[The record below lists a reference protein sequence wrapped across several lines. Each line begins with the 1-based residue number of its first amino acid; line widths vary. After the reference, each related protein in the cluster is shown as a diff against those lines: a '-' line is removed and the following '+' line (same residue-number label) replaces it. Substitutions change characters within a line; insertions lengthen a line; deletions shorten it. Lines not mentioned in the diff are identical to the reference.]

1 MTKFRPVLPAAFA
14 ALLVAGTAA
23 AQTPA
28 PPKAPEIPPFETIQA
43 DPHSWVGRFGV
54 TNSAWFDLGDAVL
67 LIDTGASE
75 ADGRNLLAE
84 VKRTV
89 PGKPVKWVVMTHLHG
104 DSNGGFPAFM
114 PTDATLIV
122 NERAVPMFHQ
132 LVRGAG
138 KAPTVV
144 GVKDKLV
151 IQGRMQS
158 LEIHA
163 PSSPAHTADDLWVFQ
178 PSANA
183 VYVGDLVTPGRCPM
197 MTDPGTDPKG
207 WLAALDQIEAVHA
220 GALVP
225 TRGPSTLK
233 VAEQILGAR
242 SYIKRMLDILT
253 AMKKINAAE
262 ARVSGELA
270 AQKIGEYCPKELDV
284 TNALYLY
291 RRMNDDGTFK
301 QKPGGPAGGP
311 AKPAPKKN

>member
-1 MTKFRPVLPAAFA
+1 MIKIRSILPAALA
-14 ALLVAGTAA
+14 AFLSAGAGQ

-28 PPKAPEIPPFETIQA
+28 APTPPEIPPFETAQT
-43 DPHSWVGRFGV
+43 DTHSWMGRFGI
-54 TNSAWFDLGDAVL
+54 TNCAWFDMGEAVL
-67 LIDTGASE
+67 LIDTGASD

-89 PGKPVKWVVMTHLHG
+89 PGKPVRWVVMTHLHG
-104 DSNGGFPAFM
+104 DSNSGFRALL
-114 PTDATLIV
+114 PTDATVIV
-122 NERAVPMFHQ
+122 NERAIPSFGG
-132 LVRGAG
+132 LVHGAG

-144 GVKDKLV
+144 GVKDTLV
-151 IQGRMQS
+151 LLGRAQT

-163 PSSPAHTADDLWVFQ
+163 TASAAHTADDLWVFQ
-178 PSANA
+178 PSANV

-197 MTDPGTDPKG
+197 MSDPATDPKG
-207 WLAALDQIEAVHA
+207 WLAALDQIEAIHA

-225 TRGPSTLK
+225 TRGPSTVK
-233 VAEQILGAR
+233 VAEQILGTR

-270 AQKIGEYCPKELDV
+270 IQKIGEYCPKELDV

-291 RRMNDDGTFK
+291 RRMNDDGTFN
-301 QKPGGPAGGP
+301 QKPGGPAAGP
-311 AKPAPKKN
+311 AKPAAKKN

>member
-1 MTKFRPVLPAAFA
+1 MTKIHPVLPAALA
-14 ALLVAGTAA
+14 ALFFAGAAA
-23 AQTPA
+23 AQA
-28 PPKAPEIPPFETIQA
+28 PVAPKAPEIPPFETTQS
-43 DPHSWVGRFGV
+43 DPHSWVGRFGI
-54 TNSAWFDLGDAVL
+54 TNCAWFDMGDAVL
-67 LIDTGASE
+67 LIDMGASE

-104 DSNGGFPAFM
+104 DSNGGFNALM
-114 PTDATLIV
+114 PTDVTVIV
-122 NERAVPMFHQ
+122 NERAIPSFGG

-144 GVKDKLV
+144 GVKDTLV
-151 IQGRMQS
+151 LLGKTLS

-163 PSSPAHTADDLWVFQ
+163 TASPAHTADDLWVFQ
-178 PSANA
+178 PSANV
-183 VYVGDLVTPGRCPM
+183 VYVGDLVTPTRCPLM
-197 MTDPGTDPKG
+197 SDPGTDPKG
-207 WLAALDQIEAVHA
+207 WLATLDQIDAVHA

-225 TRGPSTLK
+225 TRGPSTVK
-233 VAEQILGAR
+233 VAEQILGTR

-291 RRMNDDGTFK
+291 RRMNDDGTFR

-311 AKPAPKKN
+311 AKPPAKKN

>member
-1 MTKFRPVLPAAFA
+1 MTKIHPVLPAALA
-14 ALLVAGTAA
+14 ALFLAGAAA
-23 AQTPA
+23 AQAPA
-28 PPKAPEIPPFETIQA
+28 APKAAEIPPFETTQS
-43 DPHSWVGRFGV
+43 DPHSWVGRFGI
-54 TNSAWFDLGDAVL
+54 TNCAWFDMGDAVL
-67 LIDTGASE
+67 LIDMGASE

-104 DSNGGFPAFM
+104 DSNGGFNALM
-114 PTDATLIV
+114 PTDVTVIV
-122 NERAVPMFHQ
+122 NERAIPSFGG

-144 GVKDKLV
+144 GVKDTLV
-151 IQGRMQS
+151 LLGKTLS

-163 PSSPAHTADDLWVFQ
+163 TASPAHTADDLWVFQ
-178 PSANA
+178 PSANV
-183 VYVGDLVTPGRCPM
+183 VYVGDLVTPTRCPLM
-197 MTDPGTDPKG
+197 SDPGTDPKG
-207 WLAALDQIEAVHA
+207 WLATLDQIDAVHA

-225 TRGPSTLK
+225 TRGPSTVK
-233 VAEQILGAR
+233 VAEQILGTR

-291 RRMNDDGTFK
+291 RRMNDDGTFR

-311 AKPAPKKN
+311 AKPPAKKN